1 MPGHRGKRGH
11 YFFSVKDNQ
20 PTLKRDI
27 ADLWADLREEDMPPQ
42 VEQVGS
48 HGDRVEVRRLWASDE
63 LVNYS
68 DWPHLAQVCRTE
80 RIVHHQGKTRRELA
94 YAVTSL
100 SPQQADPARLLELWR
115 GHWGVENRV
124 FWVRDV
130 TMDEDRSQ
138 VRTGSAPQVM
148 AGLRNLVISILRM
161 KEEPNIAA
169 ALRRCAAKPQLALSL
184 LGAFVK

>member
-1 MPGHRGKRGH
+1 MPAYRSKRGH

-20 PTLKRDI
+20 PTLKQDI
-27 ADLWADLREEDMPPQ
+27 VDLWEEGLPPQ
-42 VEQVGS
+42 VEQVDC
-48 HGDRVEVRRLWASDE
+48 HGDRVEVRRLWASAE
-63 LVNYS
+63 LVGYS

-80 RIVHHQGKTRRELA
+80 RIVHHQGRTRRELA

-130 TMDEDRSQ
+130 TMDEDRCQ
-138 VRTGSAPQVM
+138 IRTGSAPQIM
-148 AGLRNLVISILRM
+148 AGLRNLVISLFRIG
-161 KEEPNIAA
+161 KEPNIAA
-169 ALRRCAAKPQLALSL
+169 ALRRCATKPAYSLSL
-184 LGAFVK
+184 VGAPLK